1 MRPLVSLGLYF
12 FIMKRFFIILLFI
25 SACLTSEARNV
36 KGSVR
41 CGSQSIEGVI
51 VTDGY
56 GFAVTDRKGRF
67 VLDIKDDAEFVHIV
81 TPAGYVADWS
91 SGVPAFYMPAS
102 GRTRFD
108 FKLRRTASGD
118 DYHIIAVSD
127 PQTHTDAH
135 FAEFAAEPLEDMA
148 QTAKGFDGAAV
159 GLVLGDISWDR
170 IEILDMYRK
179 AIVGVGIPFYPVVGN
194 HDNQAHMKGDS
205 QASAA
210 YRSKMGPENYAFC
223 LGKDVVIVLDN
234 IIYGT
239 DFKCTIGYT
248 EEVIAWVENLMP
260 LLPSDACLYIAQH
273 SPLSHEGSSLVNQD
287 KLLFIL
293 KGRNVNFLSGHT
305 HVNGNEVISSDIFS
319 HNVAA
324 ICGAWWDTKH
334 CKDGTPRGYKV
345 LSNAGGDLS
354 WYYKPVG
361 YPRYHIAETS
371 VLGPDSEH
379 PGAIV
384 VNVWDWDPLWKVE
397 WAEDGVA
404 KGLMKQVSVV
414 SPVFA
419 SEIKAA
425 YDSYGKE
432 VPRWKSPK
440 PSPHNFIAIP
450 SPSSKTV
457 TISIETRFG
466 QKWTTLISL

>member
-1 MRPLVSLGLYF
+1 
-12 FIMKRFFIILLFI
+12 MKRCFIIALLLAGCFV
-25 SACLTSEARNV
+25 SEARKV
-36 KGSVR
+36 KGAVM
-41 CGSQSIEGVI
+41 CGSERLEGVI

-56 GFAVTDRKGRF
+56 GFAVTDRRGRF
-67 VLDIKDDAEFVHIV
+67 VFDIRDDAEFVHIV
-81 TPAGYVADWS
+81 TPSGYVADWS

-108 FKLRRTASGD
+108 FKIRRTASGD

-135 FAEFAAEPLEDMA
+135 FAKFAGKPVEDMTK
-148 QTAKGFDGAAV
+148 TAGEFDCAAV

-179 AIVGVGIPFYPVVGN
+179 EIVRVGIPFYPVVGN
-194 HDNQAHMKGDS
+194 HDNQASAHGDS
-205 QASAA
+205 AASAA

-223 LGKDVVIVLDN
+223 IGKDVVIVLDN

-248 EEVIAWVENLMP
+248 DEVIRWVENLLP
-260 LLPSDACLYIAQH
+260 LLPTDACLYVAQH
-273 SPLSHEGSSLVNQD
+273 SPLNHEGNGLVNED
-287 KLLFIL
+287 ALLAL
-293 KGRNVNFLSGHT
+293 LRGRNVNFLSGHT
-305 HVNGNEVISSDIFS
+305 HENGNTVISSDIFS

-324 ICGAWWDTKH
+324 ICGAWWDTEH

-345 LSNAGGDLS
+345 LSKSGGFLS
-354 WYYKPVG
+354 WYYKPVE
-361 YPRYHIAETS
+361 YSRDHLAEAF
-371 VLGPDSEH
+371 VLGQDSEY
-379 PGAIV
+379 PGAVV
-384 VNVWDWDPLWKVE
+384 VNVWDWDPQWKVE
-397 WAEDGVA
+397 WSEDGVFA
-404 KGLMKQVSVV
+404 GAMKQVNLV

-419 SEIKAA
+419 SEIKAV
-425 YDSYGKE
+425 YDAYGKA

-440 PSPHNFIAIP
+440 PSPHNFMAVP
-450 SPSSKTV
+450 SPSARTV

-466 QKWTTLISL
+466 QKWTTSIAL